1 MTTFPKMAAAFP
13 SFDQRTL
20 PAIPAGWQD
29 CSWSGDICPS
39 FIAAGDFTCR
49 GPFAHV
55 FIDFAEPSARD
66 IPESARF
73 AVVFVNGASQ
83 EASGEIQ
90 SDDWA
95 AILQAI
101 EQWEP

>member
-1 MTTFPKMAAAFP
+1 MAEAFP
-13 SFDQRTL
+13 AFDQSTL
-20 PAIPAGWQD
+20 PAIPSGWMD

-39 FIAAGDFTCR
+39 FIAAGDFTCQ

-55 FIDFAEPSARD
+55 FVDFANPAARD
-66 IPESARF
+66 IPESPRF
-73 AVVFVNGASQ
+73 AVVFVNGTSQ

-95 AILQAI
+95 AILQTV